1 VHSAF
6 CAVRIEKDL
15 ILPKLLAAAGER
27 KYTLVVE
34 GTDLRSV
41 LTTPGVDGYRTES
54 NHIMEVASVLGI
66 EAARSKIM
74 SEIKYIF
81 DQYGMGIDYRH
92 VMLLADLMTFKGV
105 VLGITRFGIVDM
117 KESIL
122 HSASFERTTD
132 QLFEAAAKGMED
144 HVSGVSESI
153 ILGLQMPI
161 GTGLF
166 SLRHIPDTDLS
177 QGRPPPVMAS

>member
-1 VHSAF
+1 MGAVDERLYISGCH
-6 CAVRIEKDL
+6 CA
-15 ILPKLLAAAGER
+15 GR
-27 KYTLVVE
+27 KYALVVE
-34 GTDLRSV
+34 GTDFRAA
-41 LTTPGVDGYRTES
+41 LTTPGVAAAHTTT
-54 NHIMEVASVLGI
+54 NHIAEVASTLGI
-66 EAARSKIM
+66 EAARCKIM

-92 VMLLADLMTFKGV
+92 IMLLADLMTCKGA

-144 HVSGVSESI
+144 HAAGVSESI
-153 ILGLQMPI
+153 ILGMQMPL

-166 SLRHIPDTDLS
+166 GLRHSGDTAAPS
-177 QGRPPPVMAS
+177 VRVAPAFA

>member
-1 VHSAF
+1 
-6 CAVRIEKDL
+6 
-15 ILPKLLAAAGER
+15 
-27 KYTLVVE
+27 VE
-34 GTDLRSV
+34 GTDFRSV
-41 LTTPGVDGYRTES
+41 LTSAGVDGRLSETNNVTEV
-54 NHIMEVASVLGI
+54 ESVLGI

-74 SEIKYIF
+74 TEIKYIF

-92 VMLLADLMTFKGV
+92 IMLLADLMTCKGM

-144 HVSGVSESI
+144 HVTGVSESI
-153 ILGLQMPI
+153 ILGMQMPI

-166 SLRHIPDTDLS
+166 QLRHDLDLRLPAPRC
-177 QGRPPPVMAS
+177 QPLLA